1 MTLLDQATEHLLAG
15 RIETAESLCR
25 TVLETQP
32 DQIGVYYLLALIA
45 NAKADYE
52 TTLFLAD
59 LAIQLGAGV
68 AELHVEQ
75 GRALLG
81 LGRRMEA
88 AAALK
93 MALKLSPEVP
103 DGARLLSLA
112 ETPQEPDEAHP

>member
-81 LGRRMEA
+81 LGRPMEA